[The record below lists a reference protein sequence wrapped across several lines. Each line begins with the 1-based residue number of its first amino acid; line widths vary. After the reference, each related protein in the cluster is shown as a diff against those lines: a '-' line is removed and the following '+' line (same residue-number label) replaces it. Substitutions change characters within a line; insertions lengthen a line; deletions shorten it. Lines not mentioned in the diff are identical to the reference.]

1 MINNKKLT
9 DLCHVKSRAIIE
21 YSSPLIQIFECMN
34 TFDPENPK
42 ENSNLFFKVK
52 IYAAQSFDPGKKNS
66 LKKSSKAPNY
76 HDIHTHDDST

>member
-1 MINNKKLT
+1 
-9 DLCHVKSRAIIE
+9 
-21 YSSPLIQIFECMN
+21 MN

-52 IYAAQSFDPGKKNS
+52 IYAAQSFNPGKKNS

>member
-1 MINNKKLT
+1 
-9 DLCHVKSRAIIE
+9 
-21 YSSPLIQIFECMN
+21 MN

-52 IYAAQSFDPGKKNS
+52 IYAAQSFNPGKKKKKNS
-66 LKKSSKAPNY
+66 LKKSSKASNY